1 VLGHGGDVALGSGC
15 VPCGG
20 VALGGEVP
28 LGSGLLLG
36 AQVGDVLPVA
46 GPVDVDAQG
55 VHRQPI
61 EDGHGDGGVA
71 EVAPPVAQGDVGR
84 HGGGDAAVP
93 SVDQV
98 EERMGG
104 RGLVVALLDLA
115 EADVVDD
122 EQLGA
127 RPRLEAPGVGVVG
140 EPCVEVVEQVDAAG
154 VAQGDA
160 LLAGSQAKGLEDV
173 ALAGA
178 ALAGDDEV
186 IAPAHE
192 VEAGE
197 LEEEGLVE
205 RRLEVP
211 VEGFERLLLAQAARR
226 DAARDAPLE
235 LARDLGGED
244 VLEQRRGAG
253 ALACG
258 PREQLV
264 EALVDVR
271 QSEEEEV
278 SSESLEGEV
287 CVVSGRVVSAAGS
300 FSHGVSLSS
309 QARAAPDVCGPPGR
323 RS

>member
-1 VLGHGGDVALGSGC
+1 
-15 VPCGG
+15 
-20 VALGGEVP
+20 
-28 LGSGLLLG
+28 
-36 AQVGDVLPVA
+36 
-46 GPVDVDAQG
+46 
-55 VHRQPI
+55 
-61 EDGHGDGGVA
+61 
-71 EVAPPVAQGDVGR
+71 
-84 HGGGDAAVP
+84 
-93 SVDQV
+93 
-98 EERMGG
+98 MGG

-309 QARAAPDVCGPPGR
+309 PARAAPDVCGPPGR